1 MNKLLLNKIY
11 NDIYTASTEKI
22 DLEKIVKERLYKQ
35 FIVYNTELN
44 EAVSTIMSKNSLKV
58 IKKINKR

>member
-11 NDIYTASTEKI
+11 NDIYTASIEKI